1 MQCRR
6 KCAKTIGDRMSK
18 LFPSVDMDFIIS
30 IIFNH
35 ISWVT
40 LLSQMDE
47 SVIKCCIWQLHIP
60 HPIMFQKVKKCS
72 PCQVVHMGP
81 HQDRYII
88 AECSD
93 MVDLYLYN
101 LCIVLY
107 PHSICA
113 KRRPHWHH
121 VKFLTMAIHLHS
133 FSLTNGNE
141 ILISTYSL
149 YQQSATSAYVQIWPT
164 NFSTDHPL
172 SLTELA
178 AVVSPCRFC

>member
-18 LFPSVDMDFIIS
+18 LFPSVNMDFIIS

-72 PCQVVHMGP
+72 PCQVVHIGP

-93 MVDLYLYN
+93 MVDLFPSIPIQY
-101 LCIVLY
+101 VLNVDHIDTISNFWLWQY
-107 PHSICA
+107 ISIHF
-113 KRRPHWHH
+113 HWQMGTKSLSPPTATTSK
-121 VKFLTMAIHLHS
+121 VQPLPTYKF
-133 FSLTNGNE
+133 G
-141 ILISTYSL
+141 
-149 YQQSATSAYVQIWPT
+149 QQTSAQT
-164 NFSTDHPL
+164 THCL
-172 SLTELA
+172 
-178 AVVSPCRFC
+178 